1 MFAQRA
7 TQPDGQTPVSLHVG
21 GVEWWF
27 SVTAVTR
34 VRRDLFIQIS
44 LQGPE
49 PCRLTVHVRD
59 QIVFGVTA
67 HAILTAA
74 CDWLTTRG
82 AATHAYIDLA
92 EPHHEW
98 MASDVA

>member
-7 TQPDGQTPVSLHVG
+7 TQPEGQMPVSLHVN

-34 VRRDLFIQIS
+34 VRRDLFIQVS
-44 LQGPE
+44 LQGPDQ
-49 PCRLTVHVRD
+49 CRLTVHVRD
-59 QIVFGVTA
+59 QIEFGVTA
-67 HAILTAA
+67 RDILTAA

-82 AATHAYIDLA
+82 SATHAYLDLA
-92 EPHHEW
+92 ERRLNWPSS
-98 MASDVA
+98 AVA